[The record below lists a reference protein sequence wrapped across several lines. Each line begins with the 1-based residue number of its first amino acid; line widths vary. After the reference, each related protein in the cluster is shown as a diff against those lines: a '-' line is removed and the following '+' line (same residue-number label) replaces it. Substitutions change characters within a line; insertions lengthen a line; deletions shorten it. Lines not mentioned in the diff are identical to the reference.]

1 MNRLT
6 LQKEQYSISVIRQSL
21 YWMTSI
27 TEWTLTE
34 KDTTYEVSFK
44 DCNDDTLFQFNRLLN
59 DYTLREQID
68 IKTRDIRSSIMSK
81 VLASIDERLSQW
93 IFYLLILKK

>member
-44 DCNDDTLFQFNRLLN
+44 DCNDDALFQFNRLLN

-81 VLASIDERLSQW
+81 VLASIDERLSQ
-93 IFYLLILKK
+93 

>member
-44 DCNDDTLFQFNRLLN
+44 DCNDDALFQFNRLLN

-68 IKTRDIRSSIMSK
+68 IKTRDIRRSIMSK
-81 VLASIDERLSQW
+81 VLASIDERLSQ
-93 IFYLLILKK
+93 

>member
-1 MNRLT
+1 M
-6 LQKEQYSISVIRQSL
+6 
-21 YWMTSI
+21 
-27 TEWTLTE
+27 
-34 KDTTYEVSFK
+34 SFK

-81 VLASIDERLSQW
+81 VLASIDERLSQ
-93 IFYLLILKK
+93 

>member
-1 MNRLT
+1 
-6 LQKEQYSISVIRQSL
+6 RQSL

-81 VLASIDERLSQW
+81 VLASIDERLSQ
-93 IFYLLILKK
+93 

>member
-44 DCNDDTLFQFNRLLN
+44 DCNDDALFKFNRLLN

-81 VLASIDERLSQW
+81 VLASIDERLSQ
-93 IFYLLILKK
+93 

>member
-81 VLASIDERLSQW
+81 VLASIDERLSQ
-93 IFYLLILKK
+93 